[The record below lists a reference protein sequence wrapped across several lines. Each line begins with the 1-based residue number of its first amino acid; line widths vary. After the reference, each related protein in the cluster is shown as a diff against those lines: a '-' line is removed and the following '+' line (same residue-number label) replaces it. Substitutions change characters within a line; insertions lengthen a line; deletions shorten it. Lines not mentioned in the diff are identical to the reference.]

1 MLIFQNVFYF
11 VFLFRMAAITLSSLQ
26 DSLEKIQN
34 QPLSKSDIYLI
45 SLLAKIL
52 QIHPI
57 LSVSFINSQLKG
69 KNKNISISFKFLEK
83 YASKFGLGIIG
94 SDLKIWQKQNIPVDA
109 SFDEHDG
116 FYLTL
121 DQILKK
127 DNGCY
132 IQLKKRLNE
141 VNGFAPFSEIME
153 WSSNKFKYNL
163 PFILRNSHKFEL
175 FMENDI
181 TYVKLNEIH
190 QKNTR
195 IDKDENMIWQLVQ
208 SNVKDL
214 VADSLESF
222 LMKVDHPVNQGTLQ
236 VCVDYGFQA
245 IDKSFMQHN
254 SNTFVGGGDRGIA
267 IKGSKAAQLV
277 GASNLY
283 VSSPPRSSSSSFF
296 AQSETLSTTPCS
308 VFPPS
313 PAKREQYTSNRS
325 LSSSMESRIAEGY
338 GNNQVVVIPGGVDK
352 PPIFVWDENTS
363 KVKEQLQ
370 MLTAL
375 KHQIDSEIAR
385 ISFQK

>member
-1 MLIFQNVFYF
+1 
-11 VFLFRMAAITLSSLQ
+11 
-26 DSLEKIQN
+26 
-34 QPLSKSDIYLI
+34 
-45 SLLAKIL
+45 
-52 QIHPI
+52 
-57 LSVSFINSQLKG
+57 
-69 KNKNISISFKFLEK
+69 
-83 YASKFGLGIIG
+83 
-94 SDLKIWQKQNIPVDA
+94 VDA